1 MPKKN
6 PKHQAQLQR
15 RQTLTKRGKK
25 IHNWKKIGGI
35 LIICA
40 VSGVFITL
48 GIIYYPQFFGRQVQD
63 GDDVRIYYKLTLA
76 DGTVKDVS
84 EEVGFLFE
92 DFTRGSVIDG
102 FYENVIGMREGQSK
116 DFTIPACPTMDCP
129 DYKGYAGTRG
139 DPTVDWQELHFF
151 VIIKGFA

>member
-15 RQTLTKRGKK
+15 QQTLTKRGKS

-40 VSGVFITL
+40 AAGVFTIL
-48 GIIYYPQFFGRQVQD
+48 GIIYGPQIWGRAVQA
-63 GDDVRIYYKLTLA
+63 GDTVYVYYKLTLA
-76 DGTVKDVS
+76 DGRVK
-84 EEVGFLFE
+84 EESPAGGE
-92 DFTRGSVIDG
+92 DFTMTKGSMIDG
-102 FYENVIGMREGQSK
+102 FYNNIIGMREGTSK
-116 DFTIPACPTMDCP
+116 SFTIPACPSHSCP
-129 DYKGYAGTRG
+129 GYEGYAGTRD
-139 DPTVDWQELHFF
+139 DPEVDWQELNFF